1 MTTDGFP
8 TQRARTA
15 SSSGA
20 RRKKRHPAGASR
32 VLAAGVATASTFGLV
47 AVLGSQPS
55 VGEVQTVAAANA
67 VAPVTTSAPTTA
79 PAPVVVVRRS
89 YVQVDG
95 GTPAATSSPTPSG
108 SAGRAQAPV
117 TSTPRR
123 SAPVTRS
130 SSS

>member
-1 MTTDGFP
+1 MTTDRVP
-8 TQRARTA
+8 TQRAQTA
-15 SSSGA
+15 SGSRG

-32 VLAAGVATASTFGLV
+32 ILAAGVATASTFGLV
-47 AVLGSQPS
+47 AVLGAQPS
-55 VGEVQTVAAANA
+55 AGDAQTVASANA
-67 VAPVTTSAPTTA
+67 MAPVTTSAPTTA

-95 GTPAATSSPTPSG
+95 GAPPVTSSTPAPSTSRTP
-108 SAGRAQAPV
+108 APV
-117 TSTPRR
+117 TATPRR